1 MKNTRPGLL
10 DKSVSKMTFAFV
22 DVETTGLSVSK
33 GSRVCEVAVSR
44 RSGGSDLGH
53 FQSLVNPGCPIP
65 EEVIRIH
72 GITNEMVADSPRFER
87 IAPKLL
93 GLFEG
98 SVVVCHNADFDISFL
113 KHEFSLT
120 GLRFPDVRI
129 IDTLKVARRYG
140 NFQSNRLGNIA
151 ARLGIATKGWHRAL
165 SDVKMLEQVFFHFL
179 NDFGDINKW

>member
-1 MKNTRPGLL
+1 
-10 DKSVSKMTFAFV
+10 MTFAFV

-33 GSRVCEVAVSR
+33 GGRVCEVAVSR
-44 RSGGSDLGH
+44 RLGGSDLGH

-65 EEVIRIH
+65 DEVIRIH
-72 GITNEMVADSPRFER
+72 GITNEMVAGSPRFER

-98 SVVVCHNADFDISFL
+98 SVVVCHNADFDIPFL
-113 KHEFSLT
+113 DNEFALI
-120 GLRFPDVRI
+120 GLRFPNIRV

-151 ARLGIATKGWHRAL
+151 AKLGIATEGWHRAL

-179 NDFGDINKW
+179 RNYGDTILNSDLMPPGP